1 MYIHIYISL
10 YIYIYIYITMYMY
23 IYIYIYIYVGGAHQS
38 SGKGPEGSGRPE
50 AKWAEWIARRSERK
64 SV

>member
-1 MYIHIYISL
+1 
-10 YIYIYIYITMYMY
+10 MYMY